1 MDLYFSPLACS
12 MATRIALYEAGQ
24 QANFIE
30 VDPKTKRVLRD
41 DSDFYAVNPLGLV
54 PVVRTDDGVTLT
66 ENAAILQHV
75 AEHLADSGLGAKPG
89 IERSKL
95 QQWLCFIGTEL
106 HKGLFTPLLGK
117 TVPAEVKAYTLEK
130 YLSRLDYLDKYL
142 EGREFMLD
150 HFSVADAYLATVLNW
165 SIATPMIDFS
175 KYPHVKDYL
184 ERMRKRPSIAKAL
197 AEEFALYQAEL
208 ARHKAAASAGLAADM
223 AFLLFCTISQKIP

>member
-12 MATRIALYEAGQ
+12 MATRIALYEAGHK
-24 QANFIE
+24 ANFIE
-30 VDPKTKRVLRD
+30 VDPKTKRVLKD

-75 AEHLADSGLGAKPG
+75 AERLTDSGIGAKPG

-117 TVPAEVKAYTLEK
+117 TVPAEVKDYTLEK

-142 EGREFMLD
+142 QGREFMLD
-150 HFSVADAYLATVLNW
+150 HFSVADAYLTTVLNW

-175 KYPHVKDYL
+175 KYPNVKEYL

-197 AEEFALYQAEL
+197 AEEFALYQAEI
-208 ARHKAAASAGLAADM
+208 ARHKAAA
-223 AFLLFCTISQKIP
+223 

>member
-24 QANFIE
+24 KADFIE
-30 VDPKTKRVLRD
+30 VDPKTKTVVKD
-41 DSDFYAVNPLGLV
+41 NSDFYAINPLGLV
-54 PVVRTDDGVTLT
+54 PVVRTDDGVILT

-75 AEHLADSGLGAKPG
+75 ADRLSASGIGAEPG
-89 IERSKL
+89 IERSRL

-130 YLSRLDYLDKYL
+130 YLSRLQHIDNYLKGRDYL
-142 EGREFMLD
+142 LD
-150 HFSVADAYLATVLNW
+150 HFSVADAYLTTVLNW

-175 KYPHVKDYL
+175 KYPAVKDYL
-184 ERMRKRPSIAKAL
+184 ERMKKRPSVAKAL
-197 AEEFALYQAEL
+197 AEEFALYQAEI
-208 ARHKAAASAGLAADM
+208 ARHKAAA
-223 AFLLFCTISQKIP
+223 

>member
-12 MATRIALYEAGQ
+12 MATRIALYEAGH

-30 VDPKTKRVLRD
+30 VDPKTKKVLKD
-41 DSDFYAVNPLGLV
+41 NSDFYAINSLGLV
-54 PVVRTDDGVTLT
+54 PVVRTDDGVILT

-75 AEHLADSGLGAKPG
+75 AEKLADSGLGAKEG
-89 IERSKL
+89 VERSRL

-117 TVPAEVKAYTLEK
+117 TVPAEVKTYTLER

-142 EGREFMLD
+142 EGRDFLLD
-150 HFSVADAYLATVLNW
+150 HFSVADAYLTTVLNW

-175 KYPHVKDYL
+175 KYPAVKAYL
-184 ERMRKRPSIAKAL
+184 ERMKKRPSVAKAL
-197 AEEFALYQAEL
+197 AEEFSLYQAEM
-208 ARHKAAASAGLAADM
+208 ARHKAAA
-223 AFLLFCTISQKIP
+223 

>member
-30 VDPKTKRVLRD
+30 VDPRTKKVLKD
-41 DSDFYAVNPLGLV
+41 NSDFYAVNTLGLV
-54 PVVRTDDGVTLT
+54 PVVRTDDGAVLT

-75 AEHLADSGLGAKPG
+75 AERFADSGIGAG
-89 IERSKL
+89 AGMERSRL

-117 TVPAEVKAYTLEK
+117 GVPAEVKSYTLEK
-130 YLSRLDYLDKYL
+130 YLSRLDYLDKHL
-142 EGREFMLD
+142 KGREFVLD
-150 HFSVADAYLATVLNW
+150 HFSVADAYLTTVLNW

-175 KYPHVKDYL
+175 KYPAVKDYL
-184 ERMRKRPSIAKAL
+184 ERMKKRPAVAKAL
-197 AEEFALYQAEL
+197 AEEFELYKAEM
-208 ARHKAAASAGLAADM
+208 ARHKAAA
-223 AFLLFCTISQKIP
+223 